1 MPDVIVV
8 RSTQNA
14 SEDSLVNQLREAHND
29 LVAKFEAVLAKLDA
43 DAGVTGTNY
52 EALHG
57 DAITVIY

>member
-29 LVAKFEAVLAKLDA
+29 LVAKFEAVLAKLD
-43 DAGVTGTNY
+43 DDVGVTDTNY

-57 DAITVIY
+57 GATTVIY